1 MTGRRHTNTPS
12 ARKFIIAQKH
22 PALQAVSGKFCIF
35 YKQFTSLPEDR
46 SSPGAC
52 LRFDVRPVSP
62 SAHPRTSTSA
72 PAHPHASTSAPAHPH
87 ASTSAPAH
95 PRTSTSAPAHPR
107 TSTSSGSLLFKEK
120 QRTTFPFSGGCR
132 RSFGKPAGSFHP
144 RWFPGERSGRIR
156 QVISQRPCRRHNR
169 VPYAGEGGTFPVCRI
184 PHLLSQ
190 YCDSR
195 RSTPPIIVH
204 PLDNAACA

>member
-52 LRFDVRPVSP
+52 LRFDVRLVSP
-62 SAHPRTSTSA
+62 SAHP
-72 PAHPHASTSAPAHPH
+72 HA
-87 ASTSAPAH
+87 
-95 PRTSTSAPAHPR
+95 
-107 TSTSSGSLLFKEK
+107 STSSGSLLFKEK

-190 YCDSR
+190 NRDSR

>member
-1 MTGRRHTNTPS
+1 MTRRRQTNAPS

-52 LRFDVRPVSP
+52 LRFDVRLVSP
-62 SAHPRTSTSA
+62 PAHPRTSTSA
-72 PAHPHASTSAPAHPH
+72 PAHPHA
-87 ASTSAPAH
+87 
-95 PRTSTSAPAHPR
+95 
-107 TSTSSGSLLFKEK
+107 STSSGSLLFKEK

-132 RSFGKPAGSFHP
+132 RSFGTPAGSFHP

-156 QVISQRPCRRHNR
+156 QVISQRPCHRHNR

-190 YCDSR
+190 NRDSR

>member
-22 PALQAVSGKFCIF
+22 PALQAVFGKFCIF

-52 LRFDVRPVSP
+52 LRFDVRLVSP
-62 SAHPRTSTSA
+62 S
-72 PAHPHASTSAPAHPH
+72 AHPHASTSAPVHPH
-87 ASTSAPAH
+87 A
-95 PRTSTSAPAHPR
+95 
-107 TSTSSGSLLFKEK
+107 STSSGSLLFKEK

-190 YCDSR
+190 NRDSR

>member
-12 ARKFIIAQKH
+12 ARKFIITQKH

-52 LRFDVRPVSP
+52 LRFDVRLVSP
-62 SAHPRTSTSA
+62 S
-72 PAHPHASTSAPAHPH
+72 AHPHASTSAPAHPH
-87 ASTSAPAH
+87 A
-95 PRTSTSAPAHPR
+95 
-107 TSTSSGSLLFKEK
+107 STSSGSLLFKEK

>member
-52 LRFDVRPVSP
+52 LRFDVRLVSP
-62 SAHPRTSTSA
+62 S
-72 PAHPHASTSAPAHPH
+72 
-87 ASTSAPAH
+87 
-95 PRTSTSAPAHPR
+95 AHPR

-120 QRTTFPFSGGCR
+120 QRTTFPFLRGMQAFLR
-132 RSFGKPAGSFHP
+132 KAGWLVLSPLVP
-144 RWFPGERSGRIR
+144 R
-156 QVISQRPCRRHNR
+156 
-169 VPYAGEGGTFPVCRI
+169 
-184 PHLLSQ
+184 
-190 YCDSR
+190 
-195 RSTPPIIVH
+195 
-204 PLDNAACA
+204 

>member
-1 MTGRRHTNTPS
+1 MTRRRHTNAPS

-52 LRFDVRPVSP
+52 LRFDVRLVSP
-62 SAHPRTSTSA
+62 PAHPRTSTSA

-87 ASTSAPAH
+87 ASTS
-95 PRTSTSAPAHPR
+95 
-107 TSTSSGSLLFKEK
+107 SGSLLFKEK

-132 RSFGKPAGSFHP
+132 RSFGTPAGSFHP

-156 QVISQRPCRRHNR
+156 QVISQRPCHRHNR

-190 YCDSR
+190 NRDSR

>member
-52 LRFDVRPVSP
+52 LRFDVRLVSP
-62 SAHPRTSTSA
+62 
-72 PAHPHASTSAPAHPH
+72 PAHPHA
-87 ASTSAPAH
+87 
-95 PRTSTSAPAHPR
+95 
-107 TSTSSGSLLFKEK
+107 STSSGSLLFKEK

-184 PHLLSQ
+184 PPSAVAK
-190 YCDSR
+190 SR
-195 RSTPPIIVH
+195 LPAFDAPNHRPS
-204 PLDNAACA
+204 A